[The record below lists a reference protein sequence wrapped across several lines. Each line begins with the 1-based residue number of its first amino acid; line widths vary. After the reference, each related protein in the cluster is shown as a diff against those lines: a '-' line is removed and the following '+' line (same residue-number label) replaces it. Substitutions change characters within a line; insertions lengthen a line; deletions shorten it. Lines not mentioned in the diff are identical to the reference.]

1 MQKNLL
7 LSQQE
12 LITDINTAE
21 IYLTFYIDN
30 KLFAI
35 PSKYIIEIL
44 NVQKITYMPKLPH
57 YVSGITNIRGKIV
70 PLIDLRLRL
79 NLEAAPYTNQ
89 TCVIYSEINEFHVG
103 YIVDNVNDIAHI
115 FEDQIGEP
123 PKGGSS
129 TPGYIKGT
137 VMLNNKIAFI
147 LDIEYLISQDKDIV

>member
-103 YIVDNVNDIAHI
+103 SVSYTH
-115 FEDQIGEP
+115 
-123 PKGGSS
+123 
-129 TPGYIKGT
+129 
-137 VMLNNKIAFI
+137 
-147 LDIEYLISQDKDIV
+147 LI